1 MTTPNDPH
9 DDRFD
14 HPENRP
20 DNQYPSYPSYPS
32 TPHPE
37 DAPGYGEQP
46 YQPYQGYQGYA
57 GYRESA
63 PHGGGQPT
71 GDGKVRPM
79 EAVSWAFGQTF
90 RNWQVWILGALALGV
105 AVFALSIGMDV
116 AFGGPS
122 ADLAYQAGFGYQA
135 AQAVMGLILG
145 VLSIFIYHGALRQVD
160 KEKMGFG
167 DFTGNVNFWSA
178 FGVFVVI
185 QVISGIILSLV
196 IGPILMGGNEIAN
209 MQMATQDEALATLS
223 RLFAGLMI
231 VLFLALLVAPLTMF
245 MVWFAVDRR
254 AGFGGAFGAGLRA
267 GARNYL
273 PLLLFTFVSGVAAM
287 VLAMVTFGLAMI
299 VIGPALLLAQ
309 AHLYRQAAQG
319 PLPAPRP

>member
-46 YQPYQGYQGYA
+46 YQGYQDYA
-57 GYRESA
+57 GYQESA
-63 PHGGGQPT
+63 PHGGGQST

-79 EAVSWAFGQTF
+79 EAVNWAFGQTF
-90 RNWQVWILGALALGV
+90 RNWKVWILGTLVLGV
-105 AVFALSIGMDV
+105 AVFALSIGVEV
-116 AFGGPS
+116 AFGGAS
-122 ADLAYQAGFGYQA
+122 ADPAYQAGFGYQA
-135 AQAVMGLILG
+135 AQVVMGLGLG

-167 DFTGNVNFWSA
+167 DFTGNVNFWPA
-178 FGVFVVI
+178 FGVVVVI
-185 QVISGIILSLV
+185 QVISGIVLSLV
-196 IGPILMGGNEIAN
+196 IGPILLGGNEIADT
-209 MQMATQDEALATLS
+209 QMATQDEALASLA

-231 VLFLALLVAPLTMF
+231 VLLLSLLVAPLTMF

-273 PLLLFTFVSGVAAM
+273 PLLLFSFVSGLAAM
-287 VLAMVTFGLAMI
+287 VLAIVTFGLAMI